1 MHDNNSNGVAWTAL
15 IVAILALILGWS
27 AFNRAGADIGDI
39 VEQEVREATQE
50 IEQNYQEAEVRA
62 RGEVSEEL
70 NEAAQDAATDSD
82 PNNAG
87 E

>member
-1 MHDNNSNGVAWTAL
+1 MHDNNRNGVAWTAL
-15 IVAILALILGWS
+15 IVALLALILGWT

-50 IEQNYQEAEVRA
+50 LEQRYQNLEADVR
-62 RGEVSEEL
+62 GNVSEDL
-70 NEAAQDAATDSD
+70 NEAAQDASTDSD
-82 PNNAG
+82 PNSAG